1 MNTIENNIAIKV
13 ENLTK
18 VYPLYNSRKDRLKEA
33 IHPLRKKYHKDF
45 YALHNVSFEV
55 KKGETVGIIGKN
67 GSGKSTL
74 LKILSGVLTPTS
86 GSVTINGKV
95 SSLLELGTGFS
106 PELTGIENVYF
117 YGMLLGFSKK
127 EMDEMLPDIL
137 AFADIGDFVYQPVKS
152 YSSGMYVR
160 LAFSVAVNVKPDI
173 LIVDEA
179 LAVGDI
185 FFQQKCMIRMR
196 RIIESGATILFVSHD
211 PATIQS
217 LCHRGVLLDK
227 GKVAMIGPAKEVS
240 QEYFKQIHIQANEVL
255 REVAEETKKDN
266 SVLASGNVNDAMP
279 ANTLTENDFLDGGE
293 EFTRRCTERF
303 GDDVGWI
310 RNVKV
315 LNSKG
320 EFTNRIE
327 YKEPFTVRVYIKA
340 KRDIDNYCVG
350 FRVWDDKGMSLA
362 GTHTI
367 IERISLKPLAKGE
380 RLIIDFTVENIFNV
394 GNYSVSAGLEI
405 PIIPNKNHQIIDA
418 IMGAEVFQVQMP
430 ENHLEVTVSKIFIK
444 AIIKTFLI
452 NEVQKNEKE

>member
-1 MNTIENNIAIKV
+1 MTNNDSSISIKV

-18 VYPLYNSRKDRLKEA
+18 VYPLYSSRKDRLKEA
-33 IHPLRKKYHKDF
+33 LHPFRKKYHKDF
-45 YALHNVSFEV
+45 YALKDVSFEV

-86 GSVTINGKV
+86 GSYSINGKV

-106 PELTGIENVYF
+106 PELNGIENVYF
-117 YGMLLGFSKK
+117 YGMLLGFTKR
-127 EMDEMLPDIL
+127 EMDDMLDDIL
-137 AFADIGDFVYQPVKS
+137 SFADIGDFVYQPVKS

-196 RIIESGATILFVSHD
+196 RIMESGVTILFVSHD

-217 LCHRGVLLDK
+217 LCQRGVLLYN
-227 GKVAMIGPAKEVS
+227 GSVAMIGPAKEVS
-240 QEYFKQIHIQANEVL
+240 QEYFKQIHLKSNEAL
-255 REVAEETKKDN
+255 REVSKESNN
-266 SVLASGNVNDAMP
+266 SKTNEMMNYNVNS
-279 ANTLTENDFLDGGE
+279 LKENDFIDGGE
-293 EFTRRCTERF
+293 EFIRKCADQF
-303 GDDVGWI
+303 GDDIGWI
-310 RNVKV
+310 VNLKI

-320 EFTNRIE
+320 DFSNRIE
-327 YKEPFTVRVYIKA
+327 YREPFTIRIYIKA

-367 IERISLKPLAKGE
+367 IERISLIPLKKDN
-380 RLIIDFTVENIFNV
+380 RLIIDFTVDNIFNV
-394 GNYSVSAGLEI
+394 GNYSVSAGIEI
-405 PIIPNKNHQIIDA
+405 PVIPNKTHQTIDA
-418 IMGAEVFQVQMP
+418 IMGADVFQVQMP
-430 ENHLEVTVSKIFIK
+430 ENHLDVTTSKVWVKTKVQYYSIF
-444 AIIKTFLI
+444 
-452 NEVQKNEKE
+452 